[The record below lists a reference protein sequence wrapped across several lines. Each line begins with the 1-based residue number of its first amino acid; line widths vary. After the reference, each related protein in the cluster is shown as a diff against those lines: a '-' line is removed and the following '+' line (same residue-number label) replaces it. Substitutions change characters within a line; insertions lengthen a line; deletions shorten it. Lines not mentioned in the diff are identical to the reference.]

1 MASSSTRYERVPA
14 SADEGGRRRSHSSG
28 GGGGGGGGRAD
39 SMVTKFGR
47 YSYLATAGFIAFC
60 FACTI
65 LPLSSV
71 FVGLGWMTRPGLLPK
86 QQIDKTMDDKRCL
99 AEFPALYPQL
109 EDNVKA
115 WKLKGG
121 IGKADVDKAH
131 EQANRNWGL
140 ARRHRLWCLSSSTDS
155 RAPSSWLLAP
165 AIPPQVVVKNGRV
178 YIREVK
184 EGNESRMS
192 ALLHILH
199 TAVTT
204 DPSAS
209 TRGSRKP
216 LPDVDLVISTADKD
230 GNSSPAGWVIDKRV
244 DEDPSIGRWLFPDFG
259 FAGWP
264 EAGIASYE
272 EFTRLIQKEEREYP
286 WANKDDRAF
295 WRGLANW
302 YPVRKD
308 LLSKTSLALDPGRAS
323 WADVRETS
331 FHDKGDQFAPIV
343 PMHEHCR
350 RKYLIQSEG
359 NSYSGR
365 FKYLL
370 ACNSVSIAHPLEWTQ
385 HFHPALNSN
394 NQSRQQNFVELSGPL
409 FEGLE
414 DEVKR
419 LQTLD
424 RGGAA
429 RAGGNSPR
437 RIAENAQRTLKER
450 ECRGASVATWPKLKR
465 CGYRCRGSLN
475 ADWRCSSFHMARGR
489 YDAGYLTPAATMC
502 YTRAALRAYASVL
515 DVATW
520 GQDGVDLETGPHPL
534 EGGGVV
540 ASGGKGKDLAK
551 LGAKGDIE
559 YGVWRLSG
567 SIDWPPRATPP

>member
-140 ARRHRLWCLSSSTDS
+140 AR
-155 RAPSSWLLAP
+155 
-165 AIPPQVVVKNGRV
+165 VVVKNGRV

-450 ECRGASVATWPKLKR
+450 
-465 CGYRCRGSLN
+465 
-475 ADWRCSSFHMARGR
+475 
-489 YDAGYLTPAATMC
+489 YLTPAATMC